1 MTIGFVDYVS
11 PERLLTLPKGQGA
24 SAAIQHKG
32 GACPVHPLQP
42 ISVWWRNP
50 RNSEWWVSIDTAS
63 THDWSKPCVY
73 RIRTP
78 RAGHPMLREARREK
92 MEAQTLVIAT
102 PIETIAQDFT
112 RLVDAIE
119 NYLARCN

>member
-1 MTIGFVDYVS
+1 
-11 PERLLTLPKGQGA
+11 
-24 SAAIQHKG
+24 
-32 GACPVHPLQP
+32 
-42 ISVWWRNP
+42 
-50 RNSEWWVSIDTAS
+50 
-63 THDWSKPCVY
+63 
-73 RIRTP
+73 
-78 RAGHPMLREARREK
+78 MLREARREK